1 MATEV
6 GRQVVSRRGDV
17 LGNGRPIQP
26 SVRPLPARLGL
37 RLLPSLTGMLAAV
50 SPASH
55 AQDGGAFSVEPSVSV
70 RETLTSRARVQGSDG
85 QSDLI
90 TEVSPQVRLS
100 SNSGRLKGSFDY
112 TLRGLLYAR
121 QSSSNEVQ
129 QALRASGTYEAV
141 EGWAFVNASAG
152 ISQQSISAFGT
163 RSSDSALIDSNR
175 SEVFNYSVAPYVR
188 GRLGGFAN
196 YEARWSWASTSS
208 QSSNADST
216 SQTTSLRFSSDS
228 ATFARLGWSVAYS
241 GQTSEFGNRGS
252 RKNDSLNGTLFYTV
266 TQEVQLSARAGR
278 ESNDLAT
285 VGTEQ
290 YNTWGWGGTWAPT
303 QRTRL
308 EATRDHRFFGNAYN
322 VRFEHRTPRTVWSF
336 ANGQDVNISPLTS
349 GAASPLTVFELLFAQ
364 FASIAPDPVQ
374 RAALV
379 DAFLQ
384 NNGLTRATL
393 ANGGLL
399 TSTASVSRR
408 KNFSV
413 ALLGLRTTL
422 LLSAFRSES
431 RAVNSSVAGAGD
443 LANGNTVFQHGF
455 SVNVSH
461 RLTPQQALS
470 VDISQSKSSGNV
482 DSRSTDL
489 RSLTATWTD
498 RWSPFVDVSLSAR
511 RSLFGSSTNPYNES
525 ALIANVRVKF

>member
-1 MATEV
+1 M
-6 GRQVVSRRGDV
+6 
-17 LGNGRPIQP
+17 I
-26 SVRPLPARLGL
+26 
-37 RLLPSLTGMLAAV
+37 GMLGAV
-50 SPASH
+50 SPAVN
-55 AQDGGAFSVEPSVSV
+55 ALEGRGFSVEPSVSL
-70 RETLTSRARVQGSDG
+70 RETLTSNVRMQSTDAR
-85 QSDLI
+85 SDLI

-100 SNSGRLKGSFDY
+100 SSSGRLKGSFDY
-112 TLRGLLYAR
+112 SLHGLLYAR
-121 QSSSNEVQ
+121 ESSSNEVQ
-129 QALRASGTYEAV
+129 QALRAQGTYEAV
-141 EGWAFVNASAG
+141 DDWAFVNASASV
-152 ISQQSISAFGT
+152 SQQSTSAFGT

-188 GRLGGFAN
+188 GRLGGIAN

-228 ATFARLGWSVAYS
+228 ATFARLGWSAAYS
-241 GQTSEFGNRGS
+241 RQTSEFGNRGS

-266 TQEVQLSARAGR
+266 TPEVQLSARAGR

-322 VRFEHRTPRTVWSF
+322 VRFEHRTPRTVWTF
-336 ANGQDVNISPLTS
+336 TNGQDVNITPLTA
-349 GAASPLTVFELLFAQ
+349 GAANPVTVFDLLFAQ

-399 TSTASVSRR
+399 TSTASIQRH

-422 LLSAFRSES
+422 LFSAFRSES
-431 RAVNSSVAGAGD
+431 RAVNSTASGAGD
-443 LANGNTVFQHGF
+443 LANGNIVHQNGF
-455 SVNVSH
+455 SINASH

-470 VDISQSKSSGNV
+470 VDVSQSKSSGSV

-489 RSLTATWTD
+489 RSLTATWTN
-498 RWSPFVDVSLSAR
+498 RWSPFVDFSLSAR

-525 ALIANVRVKF
+525 ALIANVRVRF